1 MKKTDTLFI
10 GAILG
15 LLVLV
20 AHYSVVGG
28 SIFASLMVLINLLD
42 SKERRTYESKRSFEE
57 RKNDC

>member
-10 GAILG
+10 GVILG

-28 SIFASLMVLINLLD
+28 SIFASLMVLINLID
-42 SKERRTYESKRSFEE
+42 SKGRRTYESKRSFEKRE
-57 RKNDC
+57 SDC

>member
-1 MKKTDTLFI
+1 MRKADTLFI
-10 GAILG
+10 GFILG

-20 AHYSVVGG
+20 AHYSVLGG

-42 SKERRTYESKRSFEE
+42 SKERRTYGSKRSFEE

>member
-42 SKERRTYESKRSFEE
+42 SKERRMYGLKRSFEE